1 MIRFSITIVFLLL
14 FSTVNAQRYSFLTY
28 STAQGLPQSQVTS
41 IVQDKQGYLWVGTL
55 GGLAKFNGKDFE
67 TFTTQ
72 DGLHNYR
79 ITFLTFIN
87 DVLWIGHEGGVSR
100 MDKKGFK
107 KWSLGNDNRK
117 VNVSDI
123 IEFNGK
129 ILIASNGGGLF
140 QVQYNQLKKIRM
152 KDASFERI
160 RDLETINSTLYIG
173 TRGGL
178 ISTENLV
185 QFSELP
191 EMLGKS
197 VSSVVKHTN
206 KIYITTFKD
215 GFYCFDTG
223 VKELR
228 MIGEVDLENSLRFC
242 FFDSKGKLWLNT
254 TAGIWRMEN
263 EKVDL
268 KLDLANGLPM
278 ESIQSVFEDNNR
290 NIWFGSD
297 GKGLVRFTGERF
309 VYYNESSGLASD
321 LILTI
326 NQEPNGVFWLGT
338 YDKGLVEMLPNGDF
352 NTYEFEDNT
361 VWASLLNVDGHNWF
375 GTGFGLVAMKN
386 RQKVASYLYEDG
398 TPGDKITAFLKI
410 SSRSF
415 YVGGSEG
422 VSLYENGKFERLKT
436 GNIETVRSFC
446 KVNGTTY
453 VGTDKGLF
461 IIEGKRLKPISTI
474 NKTIYAL
481 TKDDA
486 NNLWIGTEEG
496 LYKYDGKEFKL
507 ISFSTNAASNIIN
520 FLEFE
525 DEKLYVGTNNGL
537 FVFSGLKNEF
547 PKIEKFGIG
556 EGVVNLETNMNSS
569 YIDAKGR
576 LWFGTASGMVCFRTK
591 FKTEIEPHPK
601 LVLRNVLLN
610 YQPFD
615 KEKYVKELDEYGLPK
630 ELDLPFSR
638 NNITF
643 ELDGISL
650 VNYPGLK
657 FQYRLEGLENDW
669 SPVNSNTNVT
679 YRALPAGTYV
689 FHARSV
695 DSQGKFSDEIHIPF
709 VVRPAFYRTWWF
721 IVLSVGLLLGLIYL
735 YFQMRL
741 RREREANE
749 KEKLVFKSRLLSLE
763 QRSLNASMNRHFI
776 FNSLNSIQY
785 FINTQDK
792 LSANRFL
799 TNFAKL
805 IRKNLDSSEEGNM
818 VALNQEL
825 ERLQLYLSLESMRFR
840 DRFDFEIN
848 CDQEIDQETIII
860 PAMILQPFVENSV
873 IHGILPDEDK
883 KGHIS
888 IDIEKEG
895 DILTISIKD
904 NGIGIENSKKSKSD
918 FDGDHRSQGME
929 ITSKRIDLL
938 NKLSNQKFEI
948 IGPYQMEDDN
958 HRINGT
964 CVTLKIHMENLED

>member
-1 MIRFSITIVFLLL
+1 MIRFSITLVFLLL
-14 FSTVNAQRYSFLTY
+14 LFSVKAQRYSFLSY

-55 GGLAKFNGKDFE
+55 GGLAKFNEKDFE
-67 TFTTQ
+67 TYTTQ

-87 DVLWIGHEGGVSR
+87 DELWIGHEGGVSK
-100 MDKKGFK
+100 MDKNGFK

-117 VNVSDI
+117 INVSDI

-129 ILIASNGGGLF
+129 ILIASNGAGLF
-140 QVQYNQLKKIRM
+140 QVEGNQLKKV
-152 KDASFERI
+152 KLKEASFERI
-160 RDLETINSTLYIG
+160 RDLETLNSTLYIG

-178 ISTENLV
+178 LSTENLV

-197 VSSVVKHTN
+197 ISSVVKHTN

-215 GFYCFDTG
+215 GFYCYDTG
-223 VKELR
+223 VKHLR
-228 MIGEVDLENSLRFC
+228 IIGEIDKENSLRFC
-242 FFDSKGKLWLNT
+242 FFDSKGKMWLNT

-309 VYYNESSGLASD
+309 VYFNESSGLSSD

-326 NQEPNGVFWLGT
+326 NQEPSGVFWLGT
-338 YDKGLVEMLPNGDF
+338 YDKGLVEMLPNGQF

-361 VWASLLNVDGHNWF
+361 VWSSLLNVDGYNWF
-375 GTGFGLVAMKN
+375 GTGFGLVAMKD
-386 RQKVASYLYEDG
+386 RKVVANYLYEDG
-398 TPGDKITAFLKI
+398 TPGDKITALLRI
-410 SSRSF
+410 SNRSF

-422 VSLYENGKFERLKT
+422 VSIYENGKFERLKT
-436 GNIETVRSFC
+436 GDIETVRSFC
-446 KVNGTTY
+446 KVNGTTF
-453 VGTDKGLF
+453 VATDKGLF
-461 IIEGKRLKPISTI
+461 VIEGKQVKPISTI

-496 LYKYDGKEFKL
+496 LYKYDGQEFKS
-507 ISFSTNAASNIIN
+507 ISFSSNAASNIIN

-525 DEKLYVGTNNGL
+525 EGKLYVGTNNGL

-569 YIDAKGR
+569 FIDKKGR

-591 FKTEIEPHPK
+591 FKAETEPHPK
-601 LVLRNVLLN
+601 LILRNVLLN
-610 YQPFD
+610 YQPFSKD
-615 KEKYVKELDEYGLPK
+615 KNVKELDDYGLPK
-630 ELDLPFSR
+630 SLDLPFSR

-643 ELDGISL
+643 EMDGISL
-650 VNYPGLK
+650 VNYTGLK

-669 SPVNSNTNVT
+669 SPVNNNTNVT
-679 YRALPAGTYV
+679 YRALPAGEYI

-709 VVRPAFYRTWWF
+709 IVRPAFYRTWWF
-721 IVLSVGLLLGLIYL
+721 MLLSAGFILALIYL

-741 RREREANE
+741 KREREVNE
-749 KEKLVFKSRLLSLE
+749 KERLVFKSRLLSLE

-825 ERLQLYLSLESMRFR
+825 ERLQLYLSLESMRFK

-848 CDQEIDQETIII
+848 CDEEIDQEAIII

-888 IDIEKEG
+888 IDVEKVENL
-895 DILTISIKD
+895 LTITIKD
-904 NGIGIENSKKSKSD
+904 NGIGIDNSK
-918 FDGDHRSQGME
+918 
-929 ITSKRIDLL
+929 L
-938 NKLSNQKFEI
+938 NI
-948 IGPYQMEDDN
+948 
-958 HRINGT
+958 
-964 CVTLKIHMENLED
+964 